1 MNTDVENIVLEIL
14 KDLQRRSGEQT
25 REIRFLRDDMRE
37 GFASVRAA
45 LQAQQHDINLLERRM
60 ERVEDDVRLIK
71 RATEFPEDVDT

>member
-1 MNTDVENIVLEIL
+1 
-14 KDLQRRSGEQT
+14 
-25 REIRFLRDDMRE
+25 MRE

-71 RATEFPEDVDT
+71 RATDFPGNARIDD

>member
-14 KDLQRRSGEQT
+14 NDLQRLSGEQT

-45 LQAQQHDINLLERRM
+45 L
-60 ERVEDDVRLIK
+60 
-71 RATEFPEDVDT
+71 